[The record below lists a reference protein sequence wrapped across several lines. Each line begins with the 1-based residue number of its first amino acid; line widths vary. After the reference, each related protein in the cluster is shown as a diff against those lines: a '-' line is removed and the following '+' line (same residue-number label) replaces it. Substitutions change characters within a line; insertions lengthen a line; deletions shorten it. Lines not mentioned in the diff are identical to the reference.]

1 MFVGFKLDFFGY
13 INVLINC
20 LLIEKK
26 N

>member
-26 N
+26 K